1 MFLGTRESAFVHAL
15 SAAGVAHAVTR
26 ACTLGELTTCGCDNS
41 KRRPKPQP
49 LEPSPDALTRPSPDF
64 EWSGC
69 SENARFGIAFS
80 EQFVDARERLKGKHM
95 ERGLIN
101 LHNNNAGRKV
111 TKFPP
116 PFVFSLFPRECGAFY
131 ARMRPVRSEY
141 AATRKCRRQT
151 VARKS
156 ITSIS

>member
-1 MFLGTRESAFVHAL
+1 MCIIGTRESAFVHAL

-111 TKFPP
+111 TTPSFLSR
-116 PFVFSLFPRECGAFY
+116 FLGIVVLFKRVCVP
-131 ARMRPVRSEY
+131 Y
-141 AATRKCRRQT
+141 AASTRPHASS
-151 VARKS
+151 VF
-156 ITSIS
+156 